1 MAQGKVTKM
10 FACDKNEQILG
21 FLDVFDGDRAVTP
34 STDRGQLPGNAFRP
48 QIAHCPL
55 AFIQTWECDAL
66 FQSQMLRAAMQDKFL
81 LLFF

>member
-34 STDRGQLPGNAFRP
+34 QLTEVNYQGTLSDPKQPIVHSHLYRLGNV
-48 QIAHCPL
+48 
-55 AFIQTWECDAL
+55 
-66 FQSQMLRAAMQDKFL
+66 MLYSSLKC
-81 LLFF
+81 